1 MKACDR
7 SPTSGEP
14 PHSELDWARCCC
26 YLALSCAGSSGR
38 NEQPLEGVMELIK
51 RLGSFIAGGL
61 LGAGVGAAVAMV
73 VAPQSGD
80 EFVEGVERRVDLA
93 KRAGLEAQART
104 EEELIRRFRAETGDS
119 AALRDQ
125 ETLTRVET
133 AQAIADLG
141 LAPDASQARDSGA

>member
-1 MKACDR
+1 V
-7 SPTSGEP
+7 G
-14 PHSELDWARCCC
+14 
-26 YLALSCAGSSGR
+26 
-38 NEQPLEGVMELIK
+38 LIK
-51 RLGSFIAGGL
+51 RLGSFIAGGI

-80 EFVEGVERRVDLA
+80 EFVEGVERRVDQA

-104 EEELIRRFRAETGDS
+104 EEELIRRFRAETGDPD
-119 AALRDQ
+119 ALRDQ

-141 LAPDASQARDSGA
+141 LAPGASQAPGAGGA

>member
-1 MKACDR
+1 
-7 SPTSGEP
+7 
-14 PHSELDWARCCC
+14 
-26 YLALSCAGSSGR
+26 
-38 NEQPLEGVMELIK
+38 MEFIK
-51 RLGSFIAGGL
+51 RIGSFIAGGL

-119 AALRDQ
+119 EALRDQ

-141 LAPDASQARDSGA
+141 LAPDRSQGRDTGAA

>member
-1 MKACDR
+1 
-7 SPTSGEP
+7 
-14 PHSELDWARCCC
+14 
-26 YLALSCAGSSGR
+26 
-38 NEQPLEGVMELIK
+38 MELIK

-80 EFVEGVERRVDLA
+80 EFVEGVERWVDLA

-104 EEELIRRFRAETGDS
+104 EEELIRRFRAETGDPD
-119 AALRDQ
+119 ALRDE

-141 LAPDASQARDSGA
+141 MAPGARQAPGAGGA

>member
-1 MKACDR
+1 
-7 SPTSGEP
+7 
-14 PHSELDWARCCC
+14 
-26 YLALSCAGSSGR
+26 
-38 NEQPLEGVMELIK
+38 MELIK

-61 LGAGVGAAVAMV
+61 LGAGVGAAVAMA

-80 EFVEGVERRVDLA
+80 EFVDGVERRVDQA

-104 EEELIRRFRAETGDS
+104 EEELIRRFRAETGDPE
-119 AALRDQ
+119 ALRDQ

-141 LAPDASQARDSGA
+141 LMPGGSQGHDSGAA